1 MMSFIWICHAL
12 DGTDVNIA
20 EARTEFPTQADAE
33 AWMGESWSTLLASGA
48 DSVSL
53 LEGDR
58 LVYGPMGLSSS

>member
-1 MMSFIWICHAL
+1 MSFIWICHAL

-53 LEGDR
+53 LEGYR

>member
-1 MMSFIWICHAL
+1 MSFIWICHAL

-33 AWMGESWSTLLASGA
+33 AWMGESWSSLLASGA

-58 LVYGPMGLSSS
+58 LVYGPMGLSAG

>member
-1 MMSFIWICHAL
+1 MGFIWICHAL

-33 AWMGESWSTLLASGA
+33 AWMGESWSNLLASGA

-58 LVYGPMGLSSS
+58 LVYGPMGLSAG

>member
-1 MMSFIWICHAL
+1 MSFIWICHAL

-20 EARTEFPTQADAE
+20 GARTEFPTQADAE

>member
-1 MMSFIWICHAL
+1 MSFIWICHAL

-33 AWMGESWSTLLASGA
+33 AWMGEIWSTLLASGA

>member
-1 MMSFIWICHAL
+1 MSFIWICHAL

-33 AWMGESWSTLLASGA
+33 AWMGESWSTLVTSGA

-58 LVYGPMGLSSS
+58 LVYGPMGLSSN

>member
-1 MMSFIWICHAL
+1 MSFIWICHAL

-33 AWMGESWSTLLASGA
+33 AWMGDSWSTLLASGA